1 MEIAQGE
8 QEKKDF
14 WNNIKHVN
22 IHITGVL
29 EGEEK
34 KKEAENLFEEIIVE
48 NFSNPGKE
56 IDI

>member
-1 MEIAQGE
+1 MNR
-8 QEKKDF
+8 KKDF

-22 IHITGVL
+22 IHITGVV
-29 EGEEK
+29 EGEGK

-48 NFSNPGKE
+48 NFSNPRKD

>member
-1 MEIAQGE
+1 VNR
-8 QEKKDF
+8 KKDF

-34 KKEAENLFEEIIVE
+34 KKKAENL
-48 NFSNPGKE
+48 FSNPGKE